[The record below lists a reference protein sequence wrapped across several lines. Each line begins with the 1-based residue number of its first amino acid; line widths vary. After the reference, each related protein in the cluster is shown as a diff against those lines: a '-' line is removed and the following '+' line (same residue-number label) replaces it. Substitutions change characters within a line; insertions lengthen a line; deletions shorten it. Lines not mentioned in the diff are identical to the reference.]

1 MSYTIR
7 ESVRGYDLIPLDA
20 EFLKTGKVFFTGE
33 VNEESC
39 NKAIQDLLY
48 MSQDNSVDKIVVF
61 ISSPGG
67 DVQAGL
73 CLYDTIR
80 LINEIKPVATV
91 CVGLCASMA
100 SVLMLAANERLIL
113 PHGKIMVHGPSFGN
127 HNIAGKKVGEL
138 AAELKDLQA
147 CSDILEKLIAERTEK
162 PIKEIKKI
170 CATDTYY
177 SASESLDFGL
187 TTKIISSIREVM

>member
-7 ESVRGYDLIPLDA
+7 ESVKGYDLIPIES
-20 EFLKTGKVFFTGE
+20 EFLKVGKIFFTGE

-48 MSQDNSVDKIVVF
+48 MSQDKSVDKIVLF

-67 DVQAGL
+67 DVQSGL

-80 LINEIKPVATV
+80 LVNNIKPVTTV
-91 CVGLCASMA
+91 CIGLCASMG
-100 SVLMLAANERLIL
+100 SILMLSADERLIL

-127 HNIAGKKVGEL
+127 HNVAGKKVGEL

-147 CSDILEKLIAERTEK
+147 CSDVLEKLIAERTGN

-177 SASESLDFGL
+177 SATESLDFGL
-187 TTKIISSIREVM
+187 TTKIISSLEEVL

>member
-7 ESVRGYDLIPLDA
+7 ESVKGYDLIPIES
-20 EFLKTGKVFFTGE
+20 EFLKVGKIFFTGE

-48 MSQDNSVDKIVVF
+48 MSQDKSVDKIVLF

-67 DVQAGL
+67 DVQSGL

-80 LINEIKPVATV
+80 LVNDIKPVTTV
-91 CVGLCASMA
+91 CIGLCASMG
-100 SVLMLAANERLIL
+100 SILMLSANERLIL

-127 HNIAGKKVGEL
+127 HNVAGKKVGEL

-147 CSDILEKLIAERTEK
+147 CSDVLENLIAERTCK
-162 PIKEIKKI
+162 PLKEIKKI

-177 SASESLDFGL
+177 SATESLDFGL
-187 TTKIISSIREVM
+187 TTKIISSITEVL

>member
-1 MSYTIR
+1 MSSIIQESCNGYTIVPV
-7 ESVRGYDLIPLDA
+7 ETKLLTS
-20 EFLKTGKVFFTGE
+20 GKLFFTGE
-33 VNEESC
+33 VNEVSC
-39 NKAIQDLLY
+39 NKTIQDLLFL
-48 MSQDNSVDKIVVF
+48 SQDDSIEKIYIF
-61 ISSPGG
+61 FSSPGG

-80 LINEIKPVATV
+80 LVSDIKPVITV
-91 CVGLCASMA
+91 CIGLCASMG
-100 SVLMLAANERLIL
+100 SILMLSADERLIL

-147 CSDILEKLIAERTEK
+147 CSDVLEKLISERTDK
-162 PIKEIKKI
+162 SLKEIKKI

-187 TTKIISSIREVM
+187 TTKIISSITEVM